1 MKIYPTKMV
10 MFMYKDK
17 VSTKKHGDK
26 FTFGLFFRRNNL
38 PAKFQPKFGFVSTR
52 TSTSKG
58 QLDVLPVG
66 AFKP

>member
-1 MKIYPTKMV
+1 MV

-26 FTFGLFFRRNNL
+26 FPFGLFFFGRNNL
-38 PAKFQPKFGFVSTR
+38 PAKFQPKFGFVSTW